1 MAQAVAHPVP
11 FPRRRPRRRAISVL
25 RSRPVHRA
33 PPGRLPAHAQG
44 QGWRSDPVRA
54 GSRCRG
60 KTEAGPG
67 HPFVLDLVGSFRDV
81 GGELPRVLRR
91 ARAGTGRSAGRFTE
105 SLFRGIE
112 SQQNDRLAYVERI
125 VGDFTLAKRAAGFE
139 HVLMVGTGTGL
150 APFVS
155 MVKQLHRDAI
165 GGKAPPARYTL
176 FHANRTHEELAY
188 HQELLDIEASQA
200 FDFVYVPSVSRPS
213 TRDLADPQIGTGRAS
228 NLLRQL
234 FGFPSKE
241 PSVATAPTFPRNR
254 PLELLQKR
262 VDPARTVVLTCGN
275 PAAMADIGWLAA
287 QTGMRFEKEDW

>member
-1 MAQAVAHPVP
+1 MPVLQFKGKTAVENYLEFYV
-11 FPRRRPRRRAISVL
+11 VL
-25 RSRPVHRA
+25 E
-33 PPGRLPAHAQG
+33 QG
-44 QGWRSDPVRA
+44 QDG
-54 GSRCRG
+54 
-60 KTEAGPG
+60 
-67 HPFVLDLVGSFRDV
+67 VL
-81 GGELPRVLRR
+81 
-91 ARAGTGRSAGRFTE
+91 GRFTE

-125 VGDFTLAKRAAGFE
+125 VGDFTLAKRAADFE

-155 MVKQLHRDAI
+155 MLKQLHRDASS
-165 GGKAPPARYTL
+165 GKAPPARYTL

-188 HQELLDIEASQA
+188 HQELLDIEASNT

-241 PSVATAPTFPRNR
+241 LSVATAPTFPRNR

-262 VDPARTVVLTCGN
+262 VDPAHTVVLTCGN
-275 PAAMADIGWLAA
+275 PSAMADIGWLAA